1 VAFYRDFVVA
11 LLQGSCRPSAC
22 PVTSLWETT
31 LSSPRNDF
39 GAASLVILVHEYNA
53 PSASFISA
61 SHKEHR
67 RLSYNVESFG

>member
-39 GAASLVILVHEYNA
+39 GAASLVIFVHEYN
-53 PSASFISA
+53 PLPLLSQ
-61 SHKEHR
+61 
-67 RLSYNVESFG
+67 RLTKSIVGVVLV